1 MKASR
6 LSSRFSTTIPRQVRK
21 ALNLAVGDAISYEIL
36 DERRVLMT
44 RVDPSAPLP
53 PSMAEQRP
61 FQALGMISFLQK
73 ARIWLVSER
82 ISKPKQGR

>member
-6 LSSRFSTTIPRQVRK
+6 LSSRFSTTIPMQVRE

-44 RVDPSAPLP
+44 RVDPSVPPP
-53 PSMAEQRP
+53 PSTAEQGSSSGP
-61 FQALGMISFLQK
+61 WDDFFSSEGMDLACPREEF
-73 ARIWLVSER
+73 
-82 ISKPKQGR
+82 